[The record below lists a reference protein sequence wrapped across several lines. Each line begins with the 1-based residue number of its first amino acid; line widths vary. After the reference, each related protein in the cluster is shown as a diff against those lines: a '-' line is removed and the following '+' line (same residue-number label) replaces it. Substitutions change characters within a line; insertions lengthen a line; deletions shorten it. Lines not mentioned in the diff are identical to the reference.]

1 MNIGM
6 KKTDEF
12 VKKNNG
18 IKQREILREKV
29 VKKFSHELLLNF
41 STQNSTRKSTSP
53 SLDSCAAL
61 PCLTS
66 DELANAVGEVEECV
80 VCLPNPLPCLVLPCL
95 GRGGCGL
102 RRFEKMCDSCSLVCG
117 RAKEYSIHLFNLFR
131 IEKDVMFFTSYPL
144 LSPPKMNLVVSSCK

>member
-1 MNIGM
+1 MRG
-6 KKTDEF
+6 
-12 VKKNNG
+12 NNE
-18 IKQREILREKV
+18 IKQREIMREKV
-29 VKKFSHELLLNF
+29 VEKFSHELLLNF

-66 DELANAVGEVEECV
+66 DELANAVGGVEKRV

-102 RRFEKMCDSCSLVCG
+102 RRFEKMCDLCSLVCG
-117 RAKEYSIHLFNLFR
+117 RAKEYSIILFNLFR
-131 IEKDVMFFTSYPL
+131 LEKEVMFFT
-144 LSPPKMNLVVSSCK
+144 